1 VERDADRLPH
11 MLNPLGDLYRCE
23 THDSKASRRQPSRAR
38 GVAWRRTIEH
48 LAPDLDYQAR

>member
-1 VERDADRLPH
+1 